1 MPKLAPTASAL
12 LTCAALLYASSKF
25 MPPPTKSEPVTET
38 IQGVKI
44 TDPYRWLEDQ
54 NSPQTRQ
61 WLEAQEKFARS
72 YLDAIPGR
80 AQLKKEFEAL
90 LKIDTKSAP
99 SGRNGRYFFSRRLA
113 TDDRASLCMRQ
124 GYTGK
129 DEVLVDPKTATTDP
143 TSSVQYL
150 GFSRDGNIAAYGIR
164 KGGEDETEIHLL
176 DVDTRKPLSDV
187 IPRGRYFGFSINAN
201 KTGLYYARFTVGKGT
216 RVFYHAMGTNPS
228 ADKEIFGSAYG
239 PTQLIS
245 SGLSDDG
252 RWLVL
257 SVADGV
263 RAKKN
268 EIYVQDVEHGGP
280 IQTVVNDVE
289 AEFDPDFAG
298 DAMILS
304 TNWNAP
310 NRRVLRVDLKNP
322 ARDHWKEIV
331 LESKLAI
338 DSVSAAGGRVFVSYL
353 DNVVTR
359 VKQFDIDGKNLGDVK
374 LPGIGSASPPSGRWT
389 DNETF
394 FDFTSFVTPPS
405 SYRYMVSTGAEE
417 LWFQPKVPIHT
428 GDIEVKQVWYQS
440 KDGAKVPMF
449 VVFRKG
455 LTLDGNRPTLMTAY
469 GGFNISMTP
478 SFSAVAAWWT
488 EHGGVFV
495 LPNLRGGGEFGE
507 SWHRA
512 GMFEKKQNVFDDF
525 IAAAEWLIQNKYTN
539 PSKLAIQGGSNGG
552 LLMGAMMTQRPDLF
566 GAIVCGAPLLDMLR
580 FQKMSV
586 GSWWTA
592 EYGSAD
598 DPKQFAYLYKYSPY
612 QNVKKGTKYPPI
624 MFVTG
629 DSDTRVDPAH
639 ARKMTALM
647 QADNGSDN
655 PIILRYDTKGG
666 HSGIGSV
673 DKVIDQ
679 QVDQMI
685 FIADRLGVKIL

>member
-1 MPKLAPTASAL
+1 MRKMVPAAGLAL
-12 LTCAALLYASSKF
+12 AATLLYAAKL
-25 MPPPTKSEPVTET
+25 MPPPTKSEPVTDD
-38 IQGVKI
+38 IHGVKI

-54 NSPQTRQ
+54 NSPRTRQ
-61 WLEAQEKFARS
+61 WLDAQEKYARA
-72 YLDAIPGR
+72 YLDALPGR
-80 AQLKKEFEAL
+80 AQLKQEFEAL
-90 LKIDTKSAP
+90 LKIDSMSAP
-99 SGRNGRYFFSRRLA
+99 AARNGRYFFSRRLA
-113 TDDRASLCMRQ
+113 TEDRASLCVRQ

-143 TSSVQYL
+143 TSSVHYQ
-150 GFSRDGNIAAYGIR
+150 GISRDGSLIAYGIR
-164 KGGEDETEIHLL
+164 KGGEDESEVHFI
-176 DVDTRKPLSDV
+176 DVGTRKPLADV
-187 IPRGRYFGFSINAN
+187 IPRGRFSGFSITPD
-201 KTGLYYARFTVGKGT
+201 KTGVYYSVIPSKGS
-216 RVFYHAMGTNPS
+216 RVYYHAMGTPAS
-228 ADKEIFGSAYG
+228 QDKEIFGSGYG
-239 PTQLIS
+239 PAQLIS
-245 SGLSDDG
+245 SGLSEDG

-257 SVADGV
+257 IVADGV
-263 RAKKN
+263 PAKKN
-268 EIYVQDVEHGGP
+268 EIYLKDVQHNGP
-280 IQTVVNDVE
+280 IVTVTKDIE

-298 DAMILS
+298 DSLILT

-310 NRRVLRVDLKNP
+310 NRRIFRTDLKNP

-331 LESKLAI
+331 PEGKLAI
-338 DSVSAAGGRVFVSYL
+338 DTVSAAGGRIYVSYL

-359 VKQFDIDGKNLGDVK
+359 VKQYDVDGKDLGDFK

-389 DNETF
+389 DKELF
-394 FDFTSFVTPPS
+394 FDFTSFVVPAS
-405 SYRYMVSTGAEE
+405 SYRYVVSTGKED

-428 GDIEVKQVWYQS
+428 GDMEVKQLRYPS
-440 KDGAKVPMF
+440 KDGTKIPMF
-449 VVFRKG
+449 VVARKG
-455 LTLDGNRPTLMTAY
+455 LVLDGNRPTLMTAY
-469 GGFNISMTP
+469 GGFNISLTP
-478 SFSAVAAWWT
+478 QFSAIAAWWT
-488 EHGGVFV
+488 EHGGVFAQ
-495 LPNLRGGGEFGE
+495 PNLRGGGEFGE
-507 SWHRA
+507 AWHHA

-598 DPKQFAYLYKYSPY
+598 DPKQFQYLLKYSPY
-612 QNVKKGTKYPPI
+612 QNVHKGTKYPPI

-639 ARKMTALM
+639 ARKMAALM
-647 QADNGSDN
+647 QADNGSGN

-679 QVDQMI
+679 QVDQMS
-685 FIADRLGVKIL
+685 FIADHLGVKIQ

>member
-1 MPKLAPTASAL
+1 MRKMVPAAGLAL
-12 LTCAALLYASSKF
+12 AATLLYAAKL
-25 MPPPTKSEPVTET
+25 MPPPTKSEPVTDD
-38 IQGVKI
+38 IHGVKI

-54 NSPQTRQ
+54 NSPQTRA
-61 WLEAQEKFARS
+61 WLEAQEKYARA
-72 YLDAIPGR
+72 YLDGLPGR
-80 AQLKKEFEAL
+80 AELKKEFEAL
-90 LKIDTKSAP
+90 LKIDSMSAP
-99 SGRNGRYFFSRRLA
+99 AARNGRYFFSRRLA
-113 TDDRASLCMRQ
+113 TEDRASLCMRQ

-143 TSSVQYL
+143 TSSVSYL
-150 GFSRDGNIAAYGIR
+150 GISRDGSLIAYGIR
-164 KGGEDETEIHLL
+164 KGGEDESEVHFL
-176 DVDTRKPLSDV
+176 DIATRQPLPDV
-187 IPRGRYFGFSINAN
+187 IPRGRFSGFSITPD
-201 KTGLYYARFTVGKGT
+201 KRGVYYSVIPAKGS
-216 RVFYHAMGTNPS
+216 RVYYHVMGAPAG
-228 ADKEIFGSAYG
+228 ADKEIFGSGYG
-239 PTQLIS
+239 PSQLIS
-245 SGLSDDG
+245 SGLSEDG

-257 SVADGV
+257 IVADGV
-263 RAKKN
+263 PAKKN
-268 EIYVQDVEHGGP
+268 EIYLKDVEHNGP
-280 IQTVVNDVE
+280 IVTVTKDIE

-298 DAMILS
+298 DSLILT

-310 NRRVLRVDLKNP
+310 NRRIFRADLKNP
-322 ARDHWKEIV
+322 TRDHWKEIV
-331 LESKLAI
+331 PEGKLAI
-338 DSVSAAGGRVFVSYL
+338 DTVSAAGGRIYVSYL

-359 VKQFDIDGKNLGDVK
+359 VKQYDIDGKDLGDFK

-389 DNETF
+389 DKELF
-394 FDFTSFVTPPS
+394 FDFTSFVVPTS
-405 SYRYMVSTGAEE
+405 AYRYVVSTGKED

-428 GDIEVKQVWYQS
+428 GDMEVKQVWYPS
-440 KDGAKVPMF
+440 KDGTKIPMF
-449 VVFRKG
+449 VVARKG
-455 LTLDGNRPTLMTAY
+455 VTLDGNRPTLMTAY
-469 GGFNISMTP
+469 GGFNISLTP
-478 SFSAVAAWWT
+478 QFSAIAAWWT
-488 EHGGVFV
+488 EHGGVFAQ
-495 LPNLRGGGEFGE
+495 PNLRGGGEFGE
-507 SWHRA
+507 DWHHA

-598 DPKQFAYLYKYSPY
+598 DPKQFQYLLKYSPY
-612 QNVKKGTKYPPI
+612 QNVHKGTKYPPI

-639 ARKMTALM
+639 ARKMAALM
-647 QADNGSDN
+647 QADNGSNN

-679 QVDQMI
+679 QVDQMS
-685 FIADRLGVKIL
+685 FIADRLGVKIQ